1 MTGRSAELDRSRDVL
16 RVLPAQPSS
25 LRPARAAIAEWLTLL
40 LWPVDDADDLTLAV
54 NEAVTNVIEHAYPAG
69 RPGSFGLHARCGV
82 GSAPASRRVTVTIT
96 DHGAWDREDRVVGPA
111 GRRGR
116 GLTVM
121 SACTAETRVIRSAD
135 GTTVTLTSRDVP
147 DLYLG

>member
-1 MTGRSAELDRSRDVL
+1 
-16 RVLPAQPSS
+16 
-25 LRPARAAIAEWLTLL
+25 
-40 LWPVDDADDLTLAV
+40 
-54 NEAVTNVIEHAYPAG
+54 
-69 RPGSFGLHARCGV
+69 
-82 GSAPASRRVTVTIT
+82 VTVTIT